1 MIELNNQKGREAIK
15 MEIKTKAA
23 LISILSNSFLT
34 ISKLIVGLL
43 SNSVSILSE
52 AIHSGIDL
60 IASFV
65 AFFSIRIANKP
76 ADKEHPFGHGKYEN
90 VSGTIEALLIFI
102 ASFWIIYESVKKIF
116 AGGEMTSFGLGIIVM
131 SISAVMN
138 FFVSSHL
145 YKVSDSEDS
154 IALEAD
160 ALHLRTDVYTSLG
173 VLVGI
178 IIIYFTK
185 WFWVDPLIGIMVA
198 LLIMREAFE
207 ITKRA
212 FNPLVDASLD
222 EETEEVIKSILIE
235 HSASFIEFNSL
246 RTRKAGS
253 EIHIDLQ
260 LIVPKKWSISKV
272 NSVCN
277 EIEENLKTKYS
288 SCHCLIN
295 AKPCT
300 DIIIEDEKCDDP
312 TNKCCPHLGKMK
324 QD

>member
-1 MIELNNQKGREAIK
+1 
-15 MEIKTKAA
+15 MEVKSKAA
-23 LISILSNSFLT
+23 LISILSNSLLT
-34 ISKLIVGLL
+34 TLKLIVGLIT
-43 SNSVSILSE
+43 NSVSILSE

-60 IASFV
+60 MASFI

-90 VSGTIEALLIFI
+90 VSGTIEALLIFL
-102 ASFWIIYESVKKIF
+102 ASFWIIYESVKKLF
-116 AGGEMTSFGLGIIVM
+116 AGGEMTGFGLGVIVM
-131 SISAVMN
+131 GISAVMN

-145 YKVSDSEDS
+145 YKVSKSEDS

-178 IIIYFTK
+178 VIIYFTK
-185 WFWVDPLIGIMVA
+185 WFFIDPLIGIIVA
-198 LLIMREAFE
+198 LFIMKEAFE

-212 FNPLVDASLD
+212 FSPLVDASLD
-222 EETEEVIKSILIE
+222 NETEEAIKSILIE

-272 NSVCN
+272 NDVCS
-277 EIEENLKTKYS
+277 EIENNLKTKYS
-288 SCHCLIN
+288 TCHCIIN

-300 DIIIEDEKCDDP
+300 DVIIENEECASPGKD
-312 TNKCCPHLGKMK
+312 CCPHLGKMK
-324 QD
+324 EEN